1 MSISKLILIG
11 LSCVVVLGGCR
22 KPSQPPKPTAT
33 AGAAAAQSSATPP
46 AAPTTAVRP

>member
-11 LSCVVVLGGCR
+11 LSCAVVLGGCR

-33 AGAAAAQSSATPP
+33 AATQQSSPTPP
-46 AAPTTAVRP
+46 TALPTAARS

>member
-11 LSCVVVLGGCR
+11 LSCAVALGACR

-33 AGAAAAQSSATPP
+33 QQSSSTPP
-46 AAPTTAVRP
+46 APVARP